1 MPLSREL
8 SLMIR
13 LDKAV
18 DFRDVAERTSDLA
31 HFCQLQNQADV
42 KKFYTPDRFNY
53 MGNKI
58 QLMFSFG
65 KN

>member
-1 MPLSREL
+1 
-8 SLMIR
+8 MIR